1 MFQLVYISSALRTV
15 TADDVSAILAV
26 SRRNNARN
34 GLTGLLIHDGVRFL
48 QALEGER
55 DAVEARIEVIR
66 ADPRHRA
73 LVVLSQREI
82 AAREFGSWAMADR
95 AVQRVMGDLA
105 LADTVDGLVADVPDA
120 NTRELFRGFA
130 RIERKA
136 A

>member
-95 AVQRVMGDLA
+95 AVQRVMGDLT
-105 LADTVDGLVADVPDA
+105 LADTVDALVADVPDA